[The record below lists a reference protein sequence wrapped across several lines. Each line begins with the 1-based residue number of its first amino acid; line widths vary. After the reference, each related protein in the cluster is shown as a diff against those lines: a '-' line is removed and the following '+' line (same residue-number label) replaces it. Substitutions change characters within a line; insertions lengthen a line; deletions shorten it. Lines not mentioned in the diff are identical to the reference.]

1 MSAPISGLPETIALV
16 DDLHLGRPH
25 VVGTYVMLGDEP
37 AIVDPGPASVL
48 PNLEAGLRQL
58 GLTFGDLRAIVLS
71 HIHLDHAGATG
82 SLVRYFPHLKVYVH
96 HRGAP
101 HLIAP
106 DKLLRS
112 ATRIYG
118 GQMDFLWGEFLPV
131 PADNIVTLSGGET
144 IRVGGRTLRI
154 FDAPGHASHH
164 LLYLDETT
172 GAVFVGDTTGL
183 RLPGFSYVRPATP
196 PPDIDLEAWR
206 HTLDTLLSLGPRMLL
221 LTHFGPAHDPERHVT
236 EMWQHTLSWAETV
249 RASLAAAEDETAAA
263 ARLAAVADAELGPNV
278 GAETREQ
285 YAQAGAVDMSWHGLA
300 RYWRKKTE
308 A

>member
-1 MSAPISGLPETIALV
+1 MSATLSGLPETIALV

-206 HTLDTLLSLGPRMLL
+206 RTLDTLLGLGPRMLL
-221 LTHFGPAHDPERHVT
+221 LTHFGPALDPERHVT
-236 EMWQHTLSWAETV
+236 EMWQHTLNWAETV
-249 RASLAAAEDETAAA
+249 RTSLAAAEDETAAA

-278 GAETREQ
+278 SAETREQ

-300 RYWRKKTE
+300 RYWRKKGE